1 MSDLTAA
8 IRRIG
13 LFLER
18 DIRLALSYRLNVLLQ
33 AGAWLFTL
41 FMWYFIAT
49 LMDKGTAAFASTGG
63 YFPYVIFGLAL
74 QGMLTT
80 VLYSA
85 SSRIREQQMNGTLE
99 YTLNLLRWPCEMPA
113 LSMASDF
120 LAGVLRLYLLLLA
133 ARLLFD
139 ITLPDLGV
147 VNFVL
152 PLLFCSI
159 AFGAIGNLAAASVL
173 LFKRGEPVSYF
184 FGTASAL
191 FGTVFFPKEVLPTA
205 LRSVSDL
212 IPTTHALAVL
222 RGSIM
227 EGKGIAELAG
237 SYLYLLVF
245 STVLVPLS
253 LWLFNAAVRRAKR
266 DGSLGQY

>member
-1 MSDLTAA
+1 MSNHLDTV
-8 IRRIG
+8 RRMG

-18 DIRLALSYRLNVLLQ
+18 DIRLALSYRLNVILQ

-41 FMWYFIAT
+41 FLWYFIAT
-49 LMDKGTAAFASTGG
+49 LMDKGMGGFASPGG
-63 YFPYVIFGLAL
+63 YFPYVILGLAL

-80 VLYSA
+80 IMYSS

-113 LSMASDF
+113 LSMVSDF
-120 LAGVLRLYLLLLA
+120 IAGILRLYLLLLA

-139 ITLPDLGV
+139 VPLPDLEV
-147 VNFVL
+147 MNFVL
-152 PLLFCSI
+152 PLFLCSI
-159 AFGAIGNLAAASVL
+159 TFGAIGNLAAASVL

-191 FGTVFFPKEVLPTA
+191 FGTVFFPKEILPPA
-205 LRSVSDL
+205 LQTLSDL

-222 RGSIM
+222 RGSIL
-227 EGKGIAELAG
+227 EGKGVADLGG
-237 SYLYLLVF
+237 SYLYLLAF
-245 STVLVPLS
+245 SAVLVPLS
-253 LWLFNAAVRRAKR
+253 LWLFNAAVRNAKR